1 MNISSITQ
9 YHREKWIDLETSNY
23 LIWKPSISYQNEV
36 NQKVESEQFY
46 LYPGYINWVRKM
58 ALTVKCNFD
67 YTLFPN
73 DEQSC
78 DIIPRVQ

>member
-46 LYPGYINWVRKM
+46 LYPG
-58 ALTVKCNFD
+58 
-67 YTLFPN
+67 
-73 DEQSC
+73 
-78 DIIPRVQ
+78 